1 MKTKNIIFVIS
12 AIFLFLIFPS
22 ITSAHQPRLVKEVKT
37 TVVDPE
43 ISKAYYA
50 KLEKTSNTYTI
61 QSDTD
66 FNLYVNILV
75 PKIENQKKDVSFSI
89 TKDGK
94 ELATYLAED
103 HEWKEFWEEFGRN
116 WYWMGAE
123 YREKATPGTYEIT
136 VWSSQNDSKYSL
148 AIGEIETF
156 DSKESMNALKLIP
169 EIKKN
174 FFEESPITFLLS
186 PFGWSYILILFV
198 LSFIFGFLYRF
209 ILKKFSKKSQGRGSK
224 NINKKDRYLRFGF
237 GIALFILAITT
248 SWSPYLF
255 FFSGFCFFEAIFSW
269 CGFYAA
275 IGKRSCPL

>member
-1 MKTKNIIFVIS
+1 MNKKNIFLFIS
-12 AIFLFLIFPS
+12 TLFLFLIFPV
-22 ITSAHQPRLVKEVKT
+22 IVSAHQPRIVEGTSTQVI
-37 TVVDPE
+37 DPE

-103 HEWKEFWEEFGRN
+103 HEWKEFWEEFGRD

-123 YREKATPGTYEIT
+123 YKAQATPGTYEVT

-148 AIGEIETF
+148 AIGEIEAF
-156 DSKESMNALKLIP
+156 DFKEGINALKRIP
-169 EIKKN
+169 QIKSD
-174 FFEESPITFLLS
+174 FFEESPISFFLS
-186 PFGWSYILILFV
+186 PFGWSYILIVFV
-198 LSFIFGFLYRF
+198 LSFIFGFCYKF
-209 ILKKFSKKSQGRGSK
+209 ILSKISKSSKTQGLK
-224 NINKKDRYLRFGF
+224 NIGKRDRIIRLIF
-237 GIALFILAITT
+237 GITLLFIAILTDWNPFT
-248 SWSPYLF
+248 LF
-255 FFSGFCFFEAIFSW
+255 LSGFCFFEVIFSW